1 MELIKLSIQ
10 EDQIYQHSNAPL
22 LTRVE
27 QGIPCGEMHPITWH
41 RVVALGFDMEGEDER
56 AQKLSPKE
64 METAAELFLA
74 SGISFSL
81 LCERPMDSSRVVFA
95 VGSSDA
101 RHPVSIMRGA

>member
-56 AQKLSPKE
+56 AQKLSLRKWKRRPSFFWRQE
-64 METAAELFLA
+64 YRFRCCVRDQWTAAA
-74 SGISFSL
+74 
-81 LCERPMDSSRVVFA
+81 
-95 VGSSDA
+95 
-101 RHPVSIMRGA
+101 